1 MLRRHTLKNP
11 QLKTIFRIM
20 RITTFLLTACV
31 LCSYASETHS
41 QNARVSINKSSVQ
54 MAEILNDI
62 ESQTDYLFV
71 YNNQVDVGRKVTVR
85 VNTRPVNYVLSGLLE
100 NTDIDFVMEG
110 THIILTKKEETA
122 ATASQQNTRRITGT
136 VFDNNVEPVI
146 GANILEKGTANGA
159 TTDIDGRFA
168 LNVQPGAAIIVSYVG
183 FLAQEIATGSQTSF
197 RVTLVEDTK
206 IIDEV
211 VVIGYGVVK
220 KSDLAGAVSSVSSK
234 QFKDEPVIRLDDA
247 LQGRM
252 AGVQVMNTTG
262 MIGEGA
268 KIRIRGTTSLNKSS
282 DPLYVV
288 DGIIGSNGALNT
300 SDIESIEVLKD
311 ASATAIYGSRGANG
325 VVLITTKR
333 GREGRPQVTFE
344 SNLGMSQMA
353 KKYDLLSP
361 YEYAQALIDI
371 TGAADITQE
380 DLRLYESGQQGIDWQ
395 ELMTQ
400 TGYNQNYKLSV
411 AGGTKATKY
420 LVSGEVLDQSA
431 TTIFSKY
438 GRYNFRTNLDAEVTN
453 WLRLVTD
460 VRLGRTK
467 RHNTYV
473 DLGRSINYS
482 PTIRELKNPETGV
495 YNDDR
500 WNNID
505 HNPYADIATRDMN
518 SYNNLVFGN
527 LNILFTLAKGL
538 TLSVQGGLNYND
550 NPYYD
555 FQSASRYPG
564 ATSSMENRT
573 DKSISWQ
580 NTNNLTYTGKF
591 GDHSLTAMGVFEL
604 SRSEWTRIQIT
615 GTNLLTETIGYWN
628 VGLASTRNA
637 ANSYSM
643 GAMASALGRVQYGYK
658 GKYLATVSV
667 RADGSSKF
675 QGDNKWGY
683 FPSGAIAWNAA
694 EEGFLKDK
702 GIFQQLKLRLSAGVI
717 GNQGIDAY
725 ETLGMMTSTTYAYG
739 TGTKYTGYWANTIAT
754 PEVQWERTNQYD
766 IGVDASILNQR
777 LNITLDWFMKDTKNL
792 LNRKNIPNYNGGGTF
807 WVNQGHVRNTGL
819 ELLVNAIPVN
829 SGALSWETTFTAAYI
844 KNEVIDL
851 AGEKQIISGRLGGIV
866 EETAILKPGYPIG
879 SFLVFDWIGIDEK
892 TGVNMY
898 RDAAGKPTSDPSSDD
913 RIITGQSN
921 PAWTFGW
928 NNSFTWKN
936 LTINAFFNA
945 AAGYQRL
952 NATRWQ
958 TASSVSASR
967 FITLRDAYYKGWDKI
982 ADKSKAEF
990 PTLKSSENKFY
1001 GNTTQFLEDAAFVKL
1016 KNLSIGYRIP
1026 KDMIKFAD
1034 LTVSLSVQNLLTI
1047 TGYKGY
1053 DPEVY
1058 SSNVSG
1064 VQGADWGAY
1073 PVPRTYTLGLKF
1085 DF

>member
-1 MLRRHTLKNP
+1 
-11 QLKTIFRIM
+11 
-20 RITTFLLTACV
+20 
-31 LCSYASETHS
+31 
-41 QNARVSINKSSVQ
+41 

-100 NTDIDFVMEG
+100 NSDIDFVMEG
-110 THIILTKKEETA
+110 THIILTKREA
-122 ATASQQNTRRITGT
+122 PDMSASQQNTRRITGT
-136 VFDNNVEPVI
+136 VFDNNGEAVI
-146 GANILEKGTANGA
+146 GANILEKGTTNGA
-159 TTDIDGRFA
+159 TTDMDGRFT
-168 LNVQPGAAIIVSYVG
+168 LNVQPGATIIVSYVG
-183 FLAQEIATGSQTSF
+183 FLAQEISTGSQSSF
-197 RVTLVEDTK
+197 RITLVEDTK
-206 IIDEV
+206 LIDEV

-262 MIGEGA
+262 MIGSGA

-325 VVLITTKR
+325 VVLITTKK

-344 SNLGMSQMA
+344 STLGMSQMA

-361 YEYAQALIDI
+361 YEYALALIDI
-371 TGAADITQE
+371 KNVTDFTDE

-411 AGGTKATKY
+411 AGGTKAIKY

-431 TTIFSKY
+431 VTILSKY
-438 GRYNFRTNLDAEVTN
+438 NRYQFRSNLDTEVTN

-460 VRLGRTK
+460 VRLARIK
-467 RHNTYV
+467 SHNTWV
-473 DLGRSINYS
+473 DMGRVINYS
-482 PTIRELKNPETGV
+482 PTIRELKNPDTGI

-505 HNPYADIATRDMN
+505 HNPYSDIATRDN
-518 SYNNLVFGN
+518 NNYRNLVYGN
-527 LNILFTLAKGL
+527 LNLLFTIAKGL
-538 TLSVQGGLNYND
+538 TLSVQGGINYVD
-550 NPYYD
+550 NPFYD
-555 FQSASRYPG
+555 FQSATRYPG
-564 ATSSMENRT
+564 ASSYVENRV
-573 DKSISWQ
+573 DKSLGWQ
-580 NTNNLTYTGKF
+580 NTNNLTYTGRF

-604 SRSEWTRIQIT
+604 SRSEWMRTQVT
-615 GTNLLTETIGYWN
+615 GTNLLTETVGYWN

-637 ANSYSM
+637 SNSYSM
-643 GAMASALGRVQYGYK
+643 GAMVSALGRVQYGYK
-658 GKYLATVSV
+658 GKYLATASV

-683 FPSGAIAWNAA
+683 FPSGALAWNIA
-694 EEGFLKDK
+694 EEDFMKDN
-702 GIFQQLKLRLSAGVI
+702 GIFQQLKLRLSGGVI
-717 GNQGIDAY
+717 GNQAIDAY
-725 ETLGMMTSTTYAYG
+725 ETLGMLSSNSYAYG
-739 TGTKYTGYWANTIAT
+739 TGTKYTGYWANTVAT
-754 PEVQWERTNQYD
+754 PNVQWERTNQYD
-766 IGVDASILNQR
+766 VGLDFSILKQR
-777 LNITLDWFMKDTKNL
+777 LNVTIDWFMKDTKNL

-807 WVNQGHVRNTGL
+807 WVNQGHVRNTGI
-819 ELLVNAIPVN
+819 EFLVNAIPLKR
-829 SGALSWETTFTAAYI
+829 GDLSWESTLTATYI

-851 AGEKQIISGRLGGIV
+851 AGEEQILSGRLSGAV

-898 RDAAGKPTSDPSSDD
+898 RKADGTPTNDPSSDD

-921 PAWTFGW
+921 PAWSFGW
-928 NNSFTWKN
+928 NNTFAWKN
-936 LTINAFFNA
+936 LVVNAFFNA
-945 AAGYQRL
+945 AVGYQRL

-958 TASSVSASR
+958 TASIVGASM
-967 FITLRDAYYKGWDKI
+967 FVTLRDAYYQGWDKL

-990 PTLKSSENKFY
+990 PSLTNSDNKFY
-1001 GNTTQFLEDAAFVKL
+1001 GNSSQFLEDAAFLKL
-1016 KNLSIGYRIP
+1016 KNLSVGYRVP
-1026 KDMIKFAD
+1026 KDLIKFAD

-1047 TGYKGY
+1047 TGYKGL

-1058 SSNVSG
+1058 SSNVDG
-1064 VQGADWGAY
+1064 VQGADYGAY